1 MKNIFKYLTIVLLTI
16 AAVSCD
22 LDKYPYNAIEQSQA
36 FKTVADAGT
45 IRNGLYGNMRA
56 RVHGIFMFSTDVQ
69 ADMLNATLDFGNRN
83 GFPHRWEGFLDS
95 DYTIRDVWRGYY
107 SALVNVNNAIAML
120 PTIEPANDTERKTLE
135 SYIGEAYLFRA
146 YYYHQL
152 VLRWGKPY
160 DPATASSDPGVPLVL
175 TFDVTLKP
183 ARATVAEVYT
193 QILADIAAA
202 KSRLS
207 DVAGTPGASRFTTD
221 AVSALEARVH
231 LHMRNWSAAAT
242 AAKSLINGGK
252 YPLVKTEADFRK
264 MWVNDNSTELI
275 FQLQLVAPSELSPNG
290 DPWVNV
296 NTIYL
301 GYRPSDGKFTP
312 DFVPQNWVI
321 DLYEDTDVRKSVY
334 LEKKPLIIQGTDY
347 PDIYVINKYPGN
359 PALFTGAATNYQH
372 KPKVFRIAE
381 MYLIAAEAD
390 AQTSA
395 GEANALATIN
405 LLRTARGASELTGL
419 SGASLMTQIRN
430 ERTRELLCEGF
441 RLDDL
446 RRWNLGFT
454 RTTPQN
460 LNLINVTP
468 SGDYHMKT
476 VAAGDPKFTWGI
488 PTNDLTTNPNITQN
502 PGW

>member
-1 MKNIFKYLTIVLLTI
+1 MKNLIKYIAAVLLTV
-16 AAVSCD
+16 ATVSCD

-36 FKTVADAGT
+36 FKTLADAGT
-45 IRNGLYGNMRA
+45 VRNGMYGNMRA
-56 RVHGIFMFSTDVQ
+56 RQHGIFMFSTDVQ

-83 GFPHRWEGFLDS
+83 GSPHRWEGFLDT

-120 PTIEPANDTERKTLE
+120 PTIEPANETEKAALD
-135 SYIGEAYLFRA
+135 SYIGEAHLFRA

-152 VLRWGKPY
+152 VLRWAKAY
-160 DPATASSDPGVPLVL
+160 DPATAASDPGVPLVL

-183 ARATVAEVYT
+183 SRASVAEVYQ
-193 QILADIAAA
+193 QILADISEA
-202 KSRLS
+202 KKLLANI
-207 DVAGTPGASRFTTD
+207 AGAQNSNRFTID
-221 AVSALEARVH
+221 AVTAFEARIH
-231 LHMRNWSAAAT
+231 LHMRNWAGAST
-242 AAKSLINGGK
+242 AAKNLINSGK
-252 YPLVKTEADFRK
+252 YPLVNTEADFRK
-264 MWVNDNSTELI
+264 MWVNDNSSEII
-275 FQLQLVAPSELSPNG
+275 FQLQLIAPSELSPT
-290 DPWVNV
+290 DPWNNV

-301 GYRPSDGKFTP
+301 GLRPSDGKYVP
-312 DFVPQNWVI
+312 DFVPQKWVI
-321 DLYEDTDVRKSVY
+321 DQYEDNDVRKKVY
-334 LEKKPLIIQGTDY
+334 LDKKPLIIQGIDY

-359 PALFTGAATNYQH
+359 PALFTGATTNYQH

-390 AQTSA
+390 AQTTA
-395 GEANALATIN
+395 GEGSALTLIN
-405 LLRTARGASELTGL
+405 QLRTARGASTLASLT
-419 SGASLMTQIRN
+419 GASLMNEIRN

-446 RRWNLGFT
+446 KRWKLGFT

-476 VAAGDPKFTWGI
+476 VTADNQKFVWGI
-488 PTNDLTTNPNITQN
+488 PSNDLTTNPNISQN